1 MRCCG
6 GDGSQPTV
14 ARVAVKTAPCTR
26 RGGVDPL
33 PSVHVAV
40 PRVAVKTPPPLY
52 EYVLYELKTC
62 S

>member
-14 ARVAVKTAPCTR
+14 ARVAVKTAPCTG
-26 RGGVDPL
+26 RGL

-40 PRVAVKTPPPLY
+40 PRVAVKTLF